1 MPEVSIIVPVYKAEA
16 FLRECVDSILS
27 QTFPD
32 FEVILVDD
40 GSPDRCPAICEEYAG
55 EDSRVSVIH
64 QENQGQ
70 AAARNHALAQAK
82 GEWIC
87 FVDSDDR
94 IHPQM
99 VELLLHAARDSGA
112 AVSMCRMLESQTL
125 PPDFSLP
132 RTGDYET
139 LTMDEQ
145 TLVGLF
151 DGGEYP
157 GWVACAKLIRREII
171 ETHLFCPGRVYE
183 DNEAV
188 CHWICAAGT
197 VARIQR
203 ELYFY
208 RTNPGS
214 TTQSGFSPKR
224 LDYLW
229 ALERIIRFYTEK
241 GFFRLRERF
250 CGLYAEAAAGCYC
263 RAVAD
268 WNRPDIAR
276 QVKKDVRRLFG
287 KEGIP
292 LTKPQFEMLL
302 DAMHP
307 KLIRLY
313 WPAEAVVR
321 TLREKGPA
329 ELVRKIAGQLRK
341 GDGQ

>member
-1 MPEVSIIVPVYKAEA
+1 MPEVSIIVPVYKAEP

-27 QTFPD
+27 QTFRD

-55 EDSRVSVIH
+55 GDSRVSVIH

-70 AAARNHALAQAK
+70 AAARNHALAQAT

-125 PPDFSLP
+125 PPDFSRP
-132 RTGDYET
+132 WTGEYELYPMDEET
-139 LTMDEQ
+139 L
-145 TLVGLF
+145 VSLF
-151 DGGEYP
+151 DRGDYP
-157 GWVACAKLIRREII
+157 GWVACAKLIRREIVD
-171 ETHLFCPGRVYE
+171 THLFCPGRVYE

-188 CHWICAAGT
+188 CHWICAAGA
-197 VARIQR
+197 VAGIDRP
-203 ELYFY
+203 LYFY
-208 RTNPGS
+208 RTNPDS
-214 TTQSGFSPKR
+214 TTQTEFSPKR

-229 ALERIIRFYTEK
+229 ALENIIRFYGEM
-241 GFFRLRERF
+241 GYFRLRERF
-250 CGLYAEAAAGCYC
+250 CDLYAEAAAGCYC
-263 RAVAD
+263 RAVSD
-268 WNRPDIAR
+268 WNRPEIAG
-276 QVKKDVRRLFG
+276 QIKKDLRRLFG
-287 KEGIP
+287 KGGIP
-292 LTKPQFEMLL
+292 LTKGQFEILL
-302 DAMHP
+302 DATHP
-307 KLIRLY
+307 RLIRLY
-313 WPAEAVVR
+313 WPAKAAVR

-341 GDGQ
+341 GEGQ